1 MGDNRPRSS
10 DSLNQARPGGGSV
23 PIDNVVGTAFVTVW
37 PLERMG
43 LLRNP
48 SSTFADVPDQ
58 P

>member
-1 MGDNRPRSS
+1 M
-10 DSLNQARPGGGSV
+10 

-37 PLERMG
+37 PIERIG

-48 SSTFADVPDQ
+48 TSTFADVPDQ